1 MDLIEYVSGLRAV
14 EVFADFAT
22 FHTVRKKPL
31 KPLETYAGKL
41 LSPEDYVDVP
51 IDTEDY
57 ATVVFRFESGAHGA
71 MTVSQAAAGRKN
83 RLYFEMDG
91 AERAVG
97 WDSEAPNAAWIGRR
111 SGANELLMKDP
122 SLVYPEVRDLIS
134 FPGGHNEGFP
144 DTSKQLFREVYQAI
158 AAGNA
163 STAEFPTFADG
174 WRELALCEAIL
185 ESKERGAW
193 VKVPRER
200 SRS

>member
-1 MDLIEYVSGLRAV
+1 
-14 EVFADFAT
+14 
-22 FHTVRKKPL
+22 
-31 KPLETYAGKL
+31 
-41 LSPEDYVDVP
+41 
-51 IDTEDY
+51 
-57 ATVVFRFESGAHGA
+57 
-71 MTVSQAAAGRKN
+71 
-83 RLYFEMDG
+83 
-91 AERAVG
+91 
-97 WDSEAPNAAWIGRR
+97 
-111 SGANELLMKDP
+111 MKDP

-158 AAGNA
+158 ATGNA
-163 STAEFPTFADG
+163 SAAKFPTFADG